1 MKDRH
6 DLVSTLKAFFQAN
19 ARGYSIE
26 MAFLYGS
33 WARGHPVEESDV
45 DVALFFLPERSSD
58 DELFRV
64 ITHISYELSM
74 KTGHEVNAIVL
85 RQDFRK
91 PMLYYNAIVLGIPVY
106 IKYIEHYVL
115 LKNQAIYQMHD
126 FSLFGTG
133 WQLELARKNLEVLRN
148 A

>member
-91 PMLYYNAIVLGIPVY
+91 PMLYYNAIVPGVPLY
-106 IKYIEHYVL
+106 IKKFESYVM
-115 LKNQAIYQMHD
+115 LKNQAVAQMED
-126 FSLFGTG
+126 FCLFDTG
-133 WQLELARKNLEVLRN
+133 WQLEHARKNLELLQN

>member
-1 MKDRH
+1 MKEQA
-6 DLVSTLKAFFQAN
+6 DLISTLKSYFEEN
-19 ARGYSIE
+19 SNDYNVD

-33 WARGHPVEESDV
+33 WARGHPLEESDV
-45 DVALFFLPERSSD
+45 DVALHFSPEPSSD
-58 DELFRV
+58 DELFN
-64 ITHISYELSM
+64 ILTDISYDLSIQI
-74 KTGHEVNAIVL
+74 GCEVNIITIY
-85 RQDFRK
+85 QDFRK

-106 IKYIEHYVL
+106 IKYSEHYVL
-115 LKNQAIYQMHD
+115 LKNQSIYQMHD